1 MKNTKYEIRNTRYE
15 SAFTVVELLVSLAI
29 SALLLVTIAVAFNS
43 SAINYQ
49 QNEDMYKTINNARQ
63 ALFRITTQLRTGY
76 TVDPLAPGN
85 ECSFYTANGQNITYQ
100 YRTADKKL
108 YLITN
113 YDLTDSDYVLC
124 DNVTAMNFAKTPT
137 VDGDCKSV
145 QISMTVKVDDVS
157 KTLSAATV
165 IRRNLK

>member
-1 MKNTKYEIRNTRYE
+1 MNTNTKHQA
-15 SAFTVVELLVSLAI
+15 AFTVVELLVSLAI

-63 ALFRITTQLRTGY
+63 ALFRITTQLRTAIPLY
-76 TVDPLAPGN
+76 DPLQTN
-85 ECSFYTANGQNITYQ
+85 ECTMQTPNNGNITYR
-100 YRTADKKL
+100 YDSGAKKL

-113 YDLTDSDYVLC
+113 SDNMQYTLC
-124 DNVTAMNFAKTPT
+124 DNVTAMSFTKNPT
-137 VDGDCKSV
+137 SDNLDCKSV
-145 QISMTVKVDDVS
+145 QISMTIKVDDVS